1 MNTKIISEF
10 LSDEDESIQYKCI
23 VRLKFVQTMAG
34 DELIDFIGK
43 DVDADINKLKN
54 QLSCYDTA
62 SLFETWFYFVRLVEE
77 FVNIRFELG
86 ERYVLI
92 SKCLHVDN
100 GSEMTIMSS
109 VVGDVFGNQVS
120 SHFNEI
126 VNLFTGFRS
135 KEVVEGRVV
144 EVPIVTLG
152 DLWEYLQKSRL
163 HIMTILNLIPI
174 YAHGKQQFCMGE
186 IKSKMNDWIEKLLMN
201 ITTGCQAMLEAK
213 CMPGFYG
220 ELTNECI
227 RFSHRYTH
235 LEDMFLEPIRLSPVD
250 IEKYKSDDLKERKR
264 KKTYSICSKE
274 EFDITLYNDTI
285 YYHKYGLLVNEKYKS
300 LVAFM
305 NEMKAYFKDDYE
317 IEVPQKDFEQL
328 CRVYDNIELYR
339 EMFDFYDIQNSRYGF
354 VKNDGNYHSTYFM
367 LIRFYINYIEKILR
381 RNKTFQIDS
390 GFVFEAKV
398 ADMVKKYGFEVQK
411 DCKRINHQE
420 FDVVCIKNDTIYNF
434 QCKNNY
440 TSVASIGVR
449 ENELAARYN
458 RQLMRYYEKA
468 MQKEKDREHLLVNK
482 LKIGKIKHYVFSRFP
497 IITDSEHVIPFNRLE
512 AWLAVH

>member
-10 LSDEDESIQYKCI
+10 LSNEDETIQDKCI

-34 DELIDFIGK
+34 DELIENIGK
-43 DVDADINKLKN
+43 DVNAGINDLKT

-62 SLFETWFYFVRLVEE
+62 SLFETWFNFVRLVEE
-77 FVNIRFELG
+77 FINIRFELG

-92 SKCLHVDN
+92 SKSFHIDDEC
-100 GSEMTIMSS
+100 EMTIMSS
-109 VVGDVFGNQVS
+109 IVGDVFGNQVS

-126 VNLFTGFRS
+126 INLFKGFRS
-135 KEVVEGRVV
+135 RIVVEDKEV
-144 EVPIVTLG
+144 EVPIVTLS

-174 YAHGKQQFCMGE
+174 YAQGKQPFCMDE
-186 IKSKMNDWIEKLLMN
+186 IRGKMNDWIEKLLMN

-213 CMPGFYG
+213 CMPDFYG

-235 LEDMFLEPIRLSPVD
+235 LEDMFLEPLRLTPVD
-250 IEKYKSDDLKERKR
+250 IEKYKSEGLKERKR

-274 EFDITLYNDTI
+274 EFDNTLYNDTI
-285 YYHKYGLLVNEKYKS
+285 YYHKYGLLGNEKYKS

-328 CRVYDNIELYR
+328 CQKYDNIELYS

-367 LIRFYINYIEKILR
+367 LIRFYFNYIEKILR

-458 RQLMRYYEKA
+458 RQLVRYYEKA
-468 MQKEKDREHLLVNK
+468 MQKEKNRERLLVNK
-482 LKIGKIKHYVFSRFP
+482 LKIGKIKHYVISRFP
-497 IITDSEHVIPFNRLE
+497 IITDSEHIIPFNRLE
-512 AWLAVH
+512 AWLAGH